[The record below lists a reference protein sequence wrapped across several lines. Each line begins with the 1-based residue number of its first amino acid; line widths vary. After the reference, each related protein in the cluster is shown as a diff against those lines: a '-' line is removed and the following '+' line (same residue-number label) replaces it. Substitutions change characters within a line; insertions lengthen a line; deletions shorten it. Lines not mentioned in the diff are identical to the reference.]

1 MTYDPR
7 TDRLHLERAAKL
19 RSIAFRR
26 VLGRLMHIGRGA
38 ATR

>member
-7 TDRLHLERAAKL
+7 TDRLHLERAARL

-26 VLGRLMHIGRGA
+26 VIGRLTRLGRGA
-38 ATR
+38 AVR